1 MRGELDLRPEAA
13 GAALIAEAAA
23 RTAAHPAAVNLAVGA
38 EDDRVR
44 EAEGHAETA
53 AESAQQALST

>member
-1 MRGELDLRPEAA
+1 MRRELDLRPEAA

-23 RTAAHPAAVNLAVGA
+23 RTAAVNLAVGA